1 LPAYLGTRNGN
12 PRVKSW
18 ENLDYKEAKDL
29 VLEEFEREYL
39 EYQLE
44 KHNWNISRTAEDCGI
59 DRRTIHRLINKF
71 DLKRSD

>member
-1 LPAYLGTRNGN
+1 LN
-12 PRVKSW
+12 
-18 ENLDYKEAKDL
+18 YKEAKDL

-39 EYQLE
+39 EHQLE

-71 DLKRSD
+71 DLKRND